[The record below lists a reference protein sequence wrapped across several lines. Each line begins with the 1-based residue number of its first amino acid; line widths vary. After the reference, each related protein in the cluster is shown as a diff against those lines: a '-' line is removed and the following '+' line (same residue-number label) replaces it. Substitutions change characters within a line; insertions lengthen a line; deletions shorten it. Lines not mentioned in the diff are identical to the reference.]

1 MKKYGFLSCA
11 FVLLVLSGCASK
23 QLSQQAQEDLAPYII
38 SIDRDGKLE
47 PCSDSKKHPDK
58 YTYSACQKTYFNKII
73 SGIEGFKKKHKEK
86 ETKILFFIH
95 GGLNTPDESM
105 ERAMQH
111 RELIIRDGI
120 YYPIF
125 VNWDSRGLSTYK
137 DHLTSIR
144 QGEKSKYAK
153 YTWPIYLLTDL
164 GNSIINAPKAWF
176 VAGIHLKES
185 TKEQIN
191 EKTKQIEDQCNNLFN
206 VTYNPTEDDK
216 KDVKG
221 IQRWI
226 GNPNKSGRSLRWFVT
241 SPAKA
246 VTTPFV
252 YTLAKPAWDVML
264 RRIDTLFYT
273 PCDLKGESKDEYCK
287 QSEYSDRTGHNEV
300 VYRSSLDRAS
310 LPLSQL
316 KPESRSGALSVF
328 LKQIENMSKIK
339 ITLIGHSMGAIVV
352 DKIIRLK
359 PNLPYENIVHL
370 ASADSINN
378 VLDIVVPYLE
388 YAQKKGQSVQFY
400 SLMLHP
406 DNEDREESWYGMTQ
420 SGSLLTYIDNIYTSP
435 QTVLD
440 RRSGRWDNIRKVIP
454 FIPTNIAENMHFKIF
469 GTNSDPDEQREQCR
483 VDKECYCPIKVPQ
496 KHGDFDD
503 MCFWDEAT
511 WE

>member
-1 MKKYGFLSCA
+1 MKKYGFLNCA
-11 FVLLVLSGCASK
+11 LVLLVLSGCASK
-23 QLSQQAQEDLAPYII
+23 QLSQQAQADVAPYVI
-38 SIDRDGKLE
+38 SIDREGKLV
-47 PCSDSKKHPDK
+47 PCNTSTDYITCRDE
-58 YTYSACQKTYFNKII
+58 Y
-73 SGIEGFKKKHKEK
+73 FKKITDGINGFNQKRDGK
-86 ETKILFFIH
+86 ETKLLLFAH
-95 GGLNTPDESM
+95 GGLNDPEDSM
-105 ERAMQH
+105 IRAIEN
-111 RELIIRDGI
+111 RKLIMRDGM
-120 YYPIF
+120 YPIF
-125 VNWDSRGLSTYK
+125 IIWDSRGWSTYK
-137 DHLTSIR
+137 EHLASIR

-153 YTWPIYLLTDL
+153 YNWPIYLLTDI

-176 VAGIHLKES
+176 VAGIHFKDS

-191 EKTKQIEDQCNNLFN
+191 KKTKDIEDQRGNFLN
-206 VTYNPTEDDK
+206 VTYTPTEDDK
-216 KDVKG
+216 NDVRG
-221 IQRWI
+221 IQRLI

-273 PCDLKGESKDEYCK
+273 PCDLEGEENEEYCK
-287 QSEYSDRTGHNEV
+287 KIEYSDKAGHNEMDT
-300 VYRSSLDRAS
+300 RSSLARVS
-310 LPLSQL
+310 IPLSQL
-316 KPESRSGALSVF
+316 NAESKTGALSVF
-328 LKQIENMSKIK
+328 LQKIEEKLIEEKLKAMPDIK

-378 VLDIVVPYLE
+378 VFDIVVPYME
-388 YAQKKGQSVQFY
+388 YAQKRGQLVRFY

-454 FIPTNIAENMHFKIF
+454 LIPQNIAQNMRFKIF
-469 GTNSDPDEQREQCR
+469 GTASEKAKLGECKDR
-483 VDKECYCPIKVPQ
+483 VRVTVPQ
-496 KHGDFDD
+496 KHGDFDE
-503 MCFWDEAT
+503 MCFWDEST
-511 WE
+511 WK